1 MAEKTFRGRVVVG
14 GAVSAKA
21 LVSHGGF
28 NTLASYQ
35 QPLIL
40 KNVKAPCSDQNH
52 RLYHGWHGPHV
63 RVRYGRRSGL
73 YALL

>member
-28 NTLASYQ
+28 NTLQATNS
-35 QPLIL
+35 
-40 KNVKAPCSDQNH
+40 
-52 RLYHGWHGPHV
+52 
-63 RVRYGRRSGL
+63 RSF
-73 YALL
+73 

>member
-21 LVSHGGF
+21 LVSHGVF

-40 KNVKAPCSDQNH
+40 KNVKAP
-52 RLYHGWHGPHV
+52 
-63 RVRYGRRSGL
+63 
-73 YALL
+73 